1 MDPVKIIVT
10 KPTGEE
16 QGNLTD
22 SAKVDIDIG
31 NKCDFEI
38 EIDSSEWNEERYG
51 YGCRFFV
58 PDTEYGGIIKGIKSA
73 SKTEK
78 LTLSGYTWRGMLIYK
93 IVEPPAGQDH
103 LILSGDINE
112 IITQLV
118 GDSFGSLFV
127 VTSSKTGIEVSNW
140 KVDRYV
146 TLHDAI
152 QKLLD
157 QYAYRLN
164 IKYIQPSGLD
174 YGYVKLEAV
183 PIKDYSEELE
193 YSQESKADITV
204 EDYRA
209 GVNHLVCVGEGESQD
224 RTVLHLYVQEDGSIG
239 KNQYYYGADE
249 IAAVYDYSS
258 ADREKLE
265 EGGIKRLQE
274 LKNHKKCDINIEDI
288 DLELGDIV
296 AGYDEITDTE
306 VKKPIIQK
314 IFKVEKGE
322 ATVDYKMKGDD

>member
-1 MDPVKIIVT
+1 M
-10 KPTGEE
+10 
-16 QGNLTD
+16 
-22 SAKVDIDIG
+22 
-31 NKCDFEI
+31 
-38 EIDSSEWNEERYG
+38 
-51 YGCRFFV
+51 
-58 PDTEYGGIIKGIKSA
+58 
-73 SKTEK
+73 
-78 LTLSGYTWRGMLIYK
+78 
-93 IVEPPAGQDH
+93 
-103 LILSGDINE
+103 
-112 IITQLV
+112 
-118 GDSFGSLFV
+118 
-127 VTSSKTGIEVSNW
+127 TSSKTGIEVSNW

-146 TLHDAI
+146 TLYDAI

-193 YSQESKADITV
+193 YSQESKTDITV

-224 RTVLHLYVQEDGSIG
+224 RTVLHLYAQEDGSIG

-274 LKNHKKCDINIEDI
+274 LQNHKKCDINIEDI

>member
-22 SAKVDIDIG
+22 GAKVDIDIG

-51 YGCRFFV
+51 YGCRFFI
-58 PDTEYGGIIKGIKSA
+58 PDTEYGGIIKGIKSV

-146 TLHDAI
+146 TLYDAI

-193 YSQESKADITV
+193 YSRESKADITV

-209 GVNHLVCVGEGESQD
+209 GVNHLVCVGEGENQD
-224 RTVLHLYVQEDGSIG
+224 RIVLHLYAQEDGSIG
-239 KNQYYYGADE
+239 KNQYYYGVDE

-274 LKNHKKCDINIEDI
+274 LQNHKKCDINIEDI